1 MLSLVSFNWLEPTEP
16 NWSLCVTCGPAKH
29 GRPIFTATM
38 SVNRFVDILRFL
50 SFDNKAFREHRQASD
65 KPAAIRDIW
74 ELFVAQ
80 LPKFYVPGTDITVN
94 EQLVPFREKCPFR
107 QYIPSK
113 PAKYEKKYGGHAIL
127 RHHIH

>member
-1 MLSLVSFNWLEPTEP
+1 MPSFVSFYWLEPTEP

-38 SVNRFVDILRFL
+38 SVNRFVDILRFIR
-50 SFDNKAFREHRQASD
+50 FDNKASREHRRASD
-65 KPAAIRDIW
+65 KLADIRDNW

-80 LPKFYVPGTDITVN
+80 LPKFYVPGTNITVD
-94 EQLVPFREKCPFR
+94 EQLVAFRGNCPFR

-113 PAKYEKKYGGHAIL
+113 PAK
-127 RHHIH
+127 